1 MGVSGD
7 TCDRERFASY
17 IQRNLDW
24 HKYKHGYELDLEAT
38 AEFTRSEL
46 AYAIRNGPFNV
57 NLLIGGYDDAQD
69 KARLFWL
76 DYFGSLQEVKKG
88 AHGYAGYFTS
98 SVLDNHYKAGMTVEE
113 GIECIK
119 QCVGEMKTRFLVS
132 QPNFIMK
139 IVTKD
144 GTKVEPV
151 E

>member
-1 MGVSGD
+1 MAIAGE

-24 HKYKHGYELDLEAT
+24 YKYKHGYELDLEAT

-57 NLLIGGYDDAQD
+57 NLLVGGYDEKADR
-69 KARLFWL
+69 ARLFWL
-76 DYFGSLQEVKKG
+76 DYFGTLQEVKKG

-98 SVLDNHYKAGMTVEE
+98 SVLDNHYKKDMTLEE

-119 QCVGEMKTRFLVS
+119 ACITEMQTRFLVS
-132 QPNFIMK
+132 QPKFVMK
-139 IVTKD
+139 IVTKE
-144 GTKVEPV
+144 GTKVETI

>member
-1 MGVSGD
+1 MAISGE

-17 IQRNLDW
+17 IQRNLAW
-24 HKYKHGYELDLEAT
+24 YKYKNGYELDLEST

-46 AYAIRNGPFNV
+46 AYAIRHGPFQV
-57 NLLIGGYDDAQD
+57 NMLIGGYDSTQE

-76 DYFGSLQEVKKG
+76 DYMGTMQEVKKG
-88 AHGYAGYFTS
+88 GHGYAGYFTS
-98 SVLDNHYKAGMTVEE
+98 SVLDNNYKKDMTLEE

-119 QCVGEMKTRFLVS
+119 DCVKEMQTRFLLS
-132 QPNFIMK
+132 QPKFVMK

-144 GTKVEPV
+144 GTKVETI